1 MATAASSPFVEEC
14 DGPVWAEGD
23 GEQNPEE
30 TSHCMSVQPCRMEP
44 PQRKYKSDSVDMERD
59 PRQTV
64 ERVKPPSVVITLN
77 NTCEVHVSRG
87 TAGPRLCWQPPC
99 LSPSHPQNCL
109 KVPVLLVPHDVSGN

>member
-1 MATAASSPFVEEC
+1 MATVASSPFVEEC

-30 TSHCMSVQPCRMEP
+30 TSHCMYVQRCRMEP

-64 ERVKPPSVVITLN
+64 ERAKPPSVVITLN
-77 NTCEVHVSRG
+77 DTPTCTVHVSHV
-87 TAGPRLCWQPPC
+87 TAGQRLCWQ
-99 LSPSHPQNCL
+99 SPMP
-109 KVPVLLVPHDVSGN
+109 